1 MEQKIPENNYKYN
14 MIYLFVYKLL
24 NIRLYIYK
32 NVTHS
37 RNGQNSCQKYIT
49 KIKIMQM
56 QVLFL
61 FIANFTEIIHAK
73 FENIFK
79 ILEDRLKEF
88 NPTKL
93 YFPHFFK
100 NKILTIS

>member
-1 MEQKIPENNYKYN
+1 
-14 MIYLFVYKLL
+14 
-24 NIRLYIYK
+24 
-32 NVTHS
+32 
-37 RNGQNSCQKYIT
+37 
-49 KIKIMQM
+49 MQM
-56 QVLFL
+56 EVLFL

-79 ILEDRLKEF
+79 ILGHRLKEF